1 MKVFARFRAAPFVS
15 RTGLGGFHA
24 FLRHSVHNAVL
35 DALRAADAAY
45 QGTHRAVEWWDEV
58 QQSIDSLADRFDTAW
73 AQDMARIR
81 EAVCR
86 VQKRV
91 GALRWEAFRLTAIE
105 RLSGAA
111 VADRLGMKVATVFK
125 AKSKVQRML
134 REEIGRL
141 EGPDPEDR

>member
-58 QQSIDSLADRFDTAW
+58 QQSIDSLADRFGTAW

-91 GALRWEAFRLTAIE
+91 GALRWEAFRLTVVE
-105 RLSGAA
+105 ECKGAE
-111 VADRLGMKVATVFK
+111 VAARLGLTPSQVYNARHDIT
-125 AKSKVQRML
+125 AYL
-134 REEIGRL
+134 REELTALGY
-141 EGPDPEDR
+141 EG